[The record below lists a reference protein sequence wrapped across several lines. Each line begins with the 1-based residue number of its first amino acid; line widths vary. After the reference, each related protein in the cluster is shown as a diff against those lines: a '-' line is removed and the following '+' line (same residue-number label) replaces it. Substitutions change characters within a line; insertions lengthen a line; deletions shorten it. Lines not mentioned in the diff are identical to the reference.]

1 MQPPVAGGSEGQKG
15 TKILEE
21 GGSQVCKGMHTHG
34 LGGVGSECTGVVAV
48 SSAKVG
54 ERQRFQLRPADL
66 SPAVTAGGSRWLCD
80 AGAWPRLAG
89 GNSHRATRDE
99 AEPPASCSCPQR
111 WKPTVETPWKPM
123 ASSSGEQHWRGRLKP
138 PFKYAAT
145 WSPMGSAQSCPHRQK
160 GGGLWAH
167 HPSSPR
173 EVSGAGEALTYPP
186 VWGEEARAWLA

>member
-1 MQPPVAGGSEGQKG
+1 MQPSVAGGSGGQKG

-123 ASSSGEQHWRGRLKP
+123 ASPSGEKHWRGRLKP
-138 PFKYAAT
+138 L
-145 WSPMGSAQSCPHRQK
+145 SNLLPH
-160 GGGLWAH
+160 GAPWAVH
-167 HPSSPR
+167 KAVLTGR
-173 EVSGAGEALTYPP
+173 KGEAFGHTIPRHP
-186 VWGEEARAWLA
+186 GRCRGQGRH